1 VLLYVTLHTQKHQSA
16 HLTDSLLQRLDVGRD
31 AMLHY
36 TLSHISQLTSLRAC
50 FSDWT

>member
-1 VLLYVTLHTQKHQSA
+1 
-16 HLTDSLLQRLDVGRD
+16 
-31 AMLHY
+31 MLHY